1 MFKPLTKIRIVW
13 DYLFHSILTNYD
25 EGVHLQIVSCCLLT
39 VLPLGFMFIVMQKQF
54 KQPNVTQRPV
64 PKKDDSSQGVPVSFS
79 GRDQGNVLG
88 SDFHVS
94 QLQNKHEPAPSE
106 EKPIS
111 VHDRLRI
118 PVSYD
123 DDLLGENPVNDAT

>member
-1 MFKPLTKIRIVW
+1 
-13 DYLFHSILTNYD
+13 
-25 EGVHLQIVSCCLLT
+25 
-39 VLPLGFMFIVMQKQF
+39 
-54 KQPNVTQRPV
+54 VTQRPV
-64 PKKDDSSQGVPVSFS
+64 PKKDDSSQGVPFSFS
-79 GRDQGNVLG
+79 GRDQANVLD
-88 SDFHVS
+88 SNFHVS
-94 QLQNKHEPAPSE
+94 QLQNQHEPAPSE